1 MPFYVDI
8 QDEKRFRNYE
18 REWYVVWKVLASMSG
33 LRTLYVRLDVS
44 AEYHQQWQDDED
56 KALQS
61 AAMVTAPKNFELA
74 VSWMS
79 RFQEPALNTLPCRV
93 TKLTDSKWDTPE
105 YLLCRLGT
113 TVCRYPQ

>member
-1 MPFYVDI
+1 M
-8 QDEKRFRNYE
+8 
-18 REWYVVWKVLASMSG
+18 VWNALASMTG

-44 AEYHQQWQDDED
+44 ARNHQQWQDDED

-74 VSWMS
+74 VSWVS

-93 TKLTDSKWDTPE
+93 TRLIDSRWHNYDP
-105 YLLCRLGT
+105 
-113 TVCRYPQ
+113 VCVYGSG